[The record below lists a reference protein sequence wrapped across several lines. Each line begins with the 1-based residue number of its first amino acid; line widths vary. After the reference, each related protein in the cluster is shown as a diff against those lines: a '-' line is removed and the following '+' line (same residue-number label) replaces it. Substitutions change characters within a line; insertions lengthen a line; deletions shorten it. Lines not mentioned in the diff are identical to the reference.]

1 MIRVY
6 VEDDL
11 RSGVCIPLSAACTH
25 YLYTVMRLEAGSRIE
40 VFNGKDGGWHAECLG
55 KRHSQLRVQTCVR
68 LQPAPSKERHLYI
81 SGFKR
86 MDWALEKAT
95 ELGVTHI
102 HPIVTQHSSVRHLS
116 LDRATKI
123 LREASEQSQ
132 RYTIPEIAPLSAFA
146 QALEGTQPGW
156 VMHLEPWDAPKN
168 METPNSTCALWV
180 GPEGGWSQQELTAFQ
195 NSTQIRPLCFPHLC
209 LRAETAVIA
218 GLSLMHHVALG
229 DFEHNVS

>member
-1 MIRVY
+1 MIRLY
-6 VEDDL
+6 VEDPL
-11 RSGVCIPLSAACTH
+11 QAEQCITLSSAYAH
-25 YLYTVMRLEAGSRIE
+25 YLYTVMRLELGDTVE

-55 KRHSQLRVQTCVR
+55 KRRNQLRVHTCVR
-68 LQPAPSKERHLYI
+68 PQPAPSREIHLYV

-132 RYTIPEIAPLSAFA
+132 RYTVPEIAPLCTFA
-146 QALEGTQPGW
+146 QALVDTLPGW
-156 VMHLEPWDAPKN
+156 VMHLETWGAPAP
-168 METPNSTCALWV
+168 MDTPSNRCALWV
-180 GPEGGWSQQELTAFQ
+180 GPEGGWSQQELAAFK
-195 NSTQIRPLCFPHLC
+195 NSPQVHPLCFPHLC

-218 GLSLMHHVALG
+218 GLACMV
-229 DFEHNVS
+229 

>member
-1 MIRVY
+1 MIRLY

-11 RSGVCIPLSAACTH
+11 RTEHNISISPAYAH
-25 YLYTVMRLEAGSRIE
+25 YLYTVMRLEPGNIIE

-55 KRHSQLRVQTCVR
+55 KRSSQLRVQSCVR
-68 LQPAPSKERHLYI
+68 PQPSLSNELHLYI

-102 HPIVTQHSSVRHLS
+102 HPIVTQHSSVRHIS

-132 RYTIPEIAPLSAFA
+132 RYTVPVIFPLCAFIH
-146 QALEGTQPGW
+146 ALADTPPGW
-156 VMHLEPWDAPKN
+156 VMHLETWEVPQNNPTSHSKQ
-168 METPNSTCALWV
+168 ALWV

-195 NSTQIRPLCFPHLC
+195 NCTQVHPLCFPHLC

-218 GLSLMHHVALG
+218 GLAYMVHRPDPLA
-229 DFEHNVS
+229 